1 MTAHNDL
8 RPRGVILR
16 AFGEE
21 ITMLGPNTLM
31 TEHTHPFDLSFN
43 LWSPTANDDRL
54 PKGEYDFPFEFTLPA
69 GLPPTF
75 NGEFTRIIYL
85 IEVKVDL
92 PLHADIRHEQSL
104 MIRPAPLTDAGLP
117 IHAAVSTPGGL
128 MLHLD
133 LASSGFYPGD
143 HISGTMRVVGAGA
156 QSITAATIDLIARE
170 KGEAREFADHVEKVR
185 VRVEIDPAQLKSGQ
199 PFPFDLPI
207 PEDVDPAFVAQ
218 HSSKSQLIR
227 ARLEIVSAQPLIA
240 EAAIRIGSR

>member
-75 NGEFTRIIYL
+75 NGEFTRIVYL

-104 MIRPAPLTDAGLP
+104 SIRPAPLTDIDQP
-117 IHAAVSTPGGL
+117 IHTAASTPGGL
-128 MLHLD
+128 TLHLN

-143 HISGTMRVVGAGA
+143 HISGTLHAVGAEA
-156 QSITAATIDLIARE
+156 QSITAAAIDLVARE
-170 KGEAREFADHVEKVR
+170 KGEAREFADHVENVR

-199 PFPFDLPI
+199 PFPFELPI
-207 PEDVDPAFVAQ
+207 PEDADPSFIAQ
-218 HSSKSQLIR
+218 HSSKSRLVR
-227 ARLEIVSAQPLIA
+227 ARLEIASAQPLIA
-240 EAAIRIGSR
+240 ETAVRVGAR